1 MEDFQMKMYEV
12 LELQNLYNSIA
23 NIKLPLKTTYKFTRL
38 MKRAEEEISFYQEK
52 FREIVEEYGVKEN
65 GEYKITPDGQ
75 SIAIIPGK
83 EVECNTKLAELRNL
97 DVLIDGIKFS
107 IEELEG
113 IDVSISEL
121 SCLMS
126 LIED

>member
-1 MEDFQMKMYEV
+1 MKMYEV
-12 LELQNLYNSIA
+12 LELQNLYASIS

-38 MKRAEEEISFYQEK
+38 MRRAEEELTFYQEK

-65 GEYKITPDGQ
+65 GEYKLTPDGL
-75 SIAIIPGK
+75 SIVIIPGK
-83 EVECNTKLAELRNL
+83 EVECNNKLAELRNL
-97 DVLIDGIKFS
+97 DVQINDIKFS

-121 SCLMS
+121 SCLMP
-126 LIED
+126 LNED

>member
-1 MEDFQMKMYEV
+1 MKMYEI
-12 LELQNLYNSIA
+12 LELQTLYNSIA

-38 MKRAEEEISFYQEK
+38 MRRAEEELAFYQEK

-65 GEYKITPDGQ
+65 GEYKLTPDGQ

-83 EVECNTKLAELRNL
+83 EIECNTKLAELRNL
-97 DVLIDGIKFS
+97 DVEINDIKFS

-126 LIED
+126 LIEE

>member
-1 MEDFQMKMYEV
+1 MKMYEV
-12 LELQNLYNSIA
+12 LELQTLYNSIA

-52 FREIVEEYGVKEN
+52 FREIVEEYGVKED
-65 GEYKITPDGQ
+65 GEYKLTPNGM
-75 SIAIIPGK
+75 SVVIIPGK

-97 DVLIDGIKFS
+97 DVLIDGIKFT

-113 IDVSISEL
+113 LDVSISEL

>member
-1 MEDFQMKMYEV
+1 MKMYEV
-12 LELQNLYNSIA
+12 LELQSLYTSIA

-38 MKRAEEEISFYQEK
+38 MRRAEEEITFYQEN
-52 FREIVEEYGVKEN
+52 FRKIVEEFGVKEN
-65 GEYKITPDGQ
+65 GEYKLIDNGQ
-75 SIAIIPGK
+75 SIAIVPGK
-83 EVECNTKLAELRNL
+83 EAECNKRLIELRNL
-97 DVLIDGIKFS
+97 EVPIEDIKFT

>member
-1 MEDFQMKMYEV
+1 MKMYEV
-12 LELQNLYNSIA
+12 LDLQSLYNSIS
-23 NIKLPLKTTYKFTRL
+23 NTKLPLKTTYKFTKL
-38 MKRAEEEISFYQEK
+38 LKRAEEELNFYQEK

-65 GEYKITPDGQ
+65 GEYKLTPDGQ

-83 EVECNTKLAELRNL
+83 EIECNTKLAELRNL
-97 DVLIDGIKFS
+97 DVSIEGITFS

-121 SCLMS
+121 ACLMS

>member
-1 MEDFQMKMYEV
+1 MKMYEV
-12 LELQNLYNSIA
+12 LELQTLYNSIS
-23 NIKLPLKTTYKFTRL
+23 NIKLPLKTTYKFARL
-38 MKRAEEEISFYQEK
+38 MKRTEEEIDFYQKK
-52 FREIVEEYGVKEN
+52 FAEIVEQYGVKEN
-65 GEYKITPDGQ
+65 GQYKFTPDGQ

-83 EVECNTKLAELRNL
+83 EVECNTKLTELRNL

>member
-1 MEDFQMKMYEV
+1 MKMWEI
-12 LELQNLYNSIA
+12 LDLQNLYQSIA
-23 NIKLPLKTTYKFTRL
+23 NVKLPLKTTYKFARL
-38 MKRAEEEISFYQEK
+38 MRRAEEEVAFYQTK
-52 FREIVEEYGVKEN
+52 FREIIEEYGLKED
-65 GEYKITPDGQ
+65 GEYKLTPDGQ
-75 SIAIIPGK
+75 SIVIISGK
-83 EVECNTKLAELRNL
+83 EVECNAKLLELRNL
-97 DVLIDGIKFS
+97 DVQIDDIKFS

>member
-1 MEDFQMKMYEV
+1 MKMYEV
-12 LELQNLYNSIA
+12 IELQNLYSSIA

-38 MKRAEEEISFYQEK
+38 MRRAEEELAFYQEK

-65 GEYKITPDGQ
+65 GQYKLTPDGQ

-97 DVLIDGIKFS
+97 DVLIDGIKFT

>member
-1 MEDFQMKMYEV
+1 MKMYEI
-12 LELQNLYNSIA
+12 LDLQILYKSIA
-23 NIKLPLKTTYKFTRL
+23 NTKLPLKTTYKFTRV
-38 MKRAEEEISFYQEK
+38 MKRAEEEIIFYQEK

-65 GEYKITPDGQ
+65 GEYKLTPDGM
-75 SIAIIPGK
+75 SIEIIPGK

>member
-1 MEDFQMKMYEV
+1 MKMYEV
-12 LELQNLYNSIA
+12 LELSNLYNSIS

-38 MKRAEEEISFYQEK
+38 MKRAEEELNFYQQK
-52 FREIVEEYGVKEN
+52 FSEIVEEYGVKEN
-65 GEYKITPDGQ
+65 GQYKLTSDGQ
-75 SIAIIPGK
+75 SIVIIPGK

-97 DVLIDGIKFS
+97 DVLIDGIKFT
-107 IEELEG
+107 IEELDG

>member
-1 MEDFQMKMYEV
+1 MKMYEI
-12 LELQNLYNSIA
+12 LELQTLYKSIA

-38 MKRAEEEISFYQEK
+38 MRRAEEEISFYQEK
-52 FREIVEEYGVKEN
+52 FREIIEEYGVKEN
-65 GEYKITPDGQ
+65 GQYKLLSDGQ

-83 EVECNTKLAELRNL
+83 EVECNKRLAELRNL
-97 DVLIDGIKFS
+97 DVPIDGIKFS

>member
-1 MEDFQMKMYEV
+1 MKMFEV
-12 LELQNLYNSIA
+12 LELQNLYNSISQV
-23 NIKLPLKTTYKFTRL
+23 KLPLRTTYKFTKL
-38 MKRAEEEISFYQEK
+38 MKRAEEEIAFYQQR
-52 FREIVEEYGVKEN
+52 FGEIVEEYGVKE
-65 GEYKITPDGQ
+65 
-75 SIAIIPGK
+75 IAIIPGK

>member
-1 MEDFQMKMYEV
+1 MKMYEV
-12 LELQNLYNSIA
+12 LELQKLYASIA
-23 NIKLPLKTTYKFTRL
+23 NVKLPLKTSYKFTRL

-65 GEYKITPDGQ
+65 GEYKLTPDGQ
-75 SIAIIPGK
+75 SIVIIAGK
-83 EVECNTKLAELRNL
+83 EVECSQKLAELRNL
-97 DVLIDGIKFS
+97 EVVIEGIAFS
-107 IEELEG
+107 VDELEG
-113 IDVSISEL
+113 IDVSIQEL

>member
-1 MEDFQMKMYEV
+1 MKMFEV

-23 NIKLPLKTTYKFTRL
+23 DIKLPLKTTYKFTRL
-38 MKRAEEEISFYQEK
+38 MKRAEEELTFYQEK

-65 GEYKITPDGQ
+65 GQYKLTPDGQ

-107 IEELEG
+107 IEELDG

>member
-1 MEDFQMKMYEV
+1 MKMYEV

-65 GEYKITPDGQ
+65 GEYKLTPDGQ
-75 SIAIIPGK
+75 SIVIIAGK
-83 EVECNTKLAELRNL
+83 EVECNQKLAELRNL
-97 DVLIDGIKFS
+97 EVMIEGITFS
-107 IEELEG
+107 IDELEG
-113 IDVSISEL
+113 IDLSIQEL

>member
-1 MEDFQMKMYEV
+1 MKMYEI
-12 LELQNLYNSIA
+12 LDLQILYKSIA
-23 NIKLPLKTTYKFTRL
+23 NTKLPLKTTYKFTRL
-38 MKRAEEEISFYQEK
+38 MKRAEEEIVFYQEK

-65 GEYKITPDGQ
+65 GEYKLTPDGM
-75 SIAIIPGK
+75 SIEIIPGK
-83 EVECNTKLAELRNL
+83 EVECNIKLAELRNL

>member
-1 MEDFQMKMYEV
+1 MKMYEV
-12 LELQNLYNSIA
+12 LNLQSLYNSIS
-23 NIKLPLKTTYKFTRL
+23 NTKLPLKTTYKFTKL
-38 MKRAEEEISFYQEK
+38 LKRAEEEFNFYQEK

-65 GEYKITPDGQ
+65 GEYKLTPDGQ

-83 EVECNTKLAELRNL
+83 ELECNTKLAELRNL
-97 DVLIDGIKFS
+97 DVSIEGITFS

>member
-1 MEDFQMKMYEV
+1 MKMFEV
-12 LELQNLYNSIA
+12 LELQKLYNSIA

-38 MKRAEEEISFYQEK
+38 MRRAEEELAFYQEK

-65 GEYKITPDGQ
+65 GQYKLTPDGQ

-83 EVECNTKLAELRNL
+83 EIECNTKLAELRNL
-97 DVLIDGIKFS
+97 DVLIDGIKFT

-126 LIED
+126 LIEE

>member
-1 MEDFQMKMYEV
+1 MFEV

-23 NIKLPLKTTYKFTRL
+23 DIKLPLKTTYKFTRL
-38 MKRAEEEISFYQEK
+38 MKRAEEELTFYQEK
-52 FREIVEEYGVKEN
+52 FREIVEDYGVKES
-65 GEYKITPDGQ
+65 GQYKLTPDGQ

>member
-1 MEDFQMKMYEV
+1 MKMYEV
-12 LELQNLYNSIA
+12 LELQNLYASIA

-38 MKRAEEEISFYQEK
+38 MKRAEEELNFYQEK

-65 GEYKITPDGQ
+65 GEYKLTPDGM

-83 EVECNTKLAELRNL
+83 EIECNTKLAELHNL

-121 SCLMS
+121 SCIMS

>member
-1 MEDFQMKMYEV
+1 MKMYEV

-38 MKRAEEEISFYQEK
+38 MKRAEEELAFYQEK

-65 GEYKITPDGQ
+65 GQYKLTPDGQ
-75 SIAIIPGK
+75 SIEIIPGK

>member
-1 MEDFQMKMYEV
+1 MKMYEV
-12 LELQNLYNSIA
+12 LELQNLYNSIS

-38 MKRAEEEISFYQEK
+38 MKRAEEELAFYQEK

-65 GEYKITPDGQ
+65 GQYKLTPDGQ
-75 SIAIIPGK
+75 SIEIIPGK

>member
-1 MEDFQMKMYEV
+1 MKMYEV
-12 LELQNLYNSIA
+12 LELQNLYNSIS

-38 MKRAEEEISFYQEK
+38 MKRAEEEIDFYQKK
-52 FREIVEEYGVKEN
+52 FAEIVEQYGVKEN
-65 GEYKITPDGQ
+65 GQYKITPDGQ

-107 IEELEG
+107 IKELEG
-113 IDVSISEL
+113 IDVSIQEL
-121 SCLMS
+121 ACIMS

>member
-1 MEDFQMKMYEV
+1 MKMYEV
-12 LELQNLYNSIA
+12 LDLQVLYSSIA

-65 GEYKITPDGQ
+65 GEYKLTPDGQ
-75 SIAIIPGK
+75 SVVIVPGK
-83 EVECNTKLAELRNL
+83 EAECNTRLMELRNL
-97 DVLIDGIKFS
+97 DVSIENIKFS

>member
-1 MEDFQMKMYEV
+1 MKMFEV

-23 NIKLPLKTTYKFTRL
+23 DIKLPLKTTYKFTRL
-38 MKRAEEEISFYQEK
+38 MKRAEEELTFYQEK

-65 GEYKITPDGQ
+65 GQYKLTPDGQ